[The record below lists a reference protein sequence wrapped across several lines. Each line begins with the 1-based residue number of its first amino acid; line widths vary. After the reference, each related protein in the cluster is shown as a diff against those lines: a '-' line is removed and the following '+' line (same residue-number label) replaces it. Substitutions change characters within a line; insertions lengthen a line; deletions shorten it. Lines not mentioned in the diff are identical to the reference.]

1 MTQLAGTVS
10 GSESGLPQKRSY
22 RVRMAL
28 LIALVVLTAAFV
40 GSWLWAL
47 FVAGFIYMGMTE
59 MVAIMQSRQTYPSK
73 FIILS
78 TGFSMILMATLNH
91 SEFLPPLFTIAV
103 ISSFFRMLFR
113 TPIASM
119 ADIGAT
125 LLCVVYLVYL
135 PVHYILLRE
144 LKIPASPEM
153 SIDPGLCYLLMMI
166 FVIGMSDV
174 TAYYAGKV
182 FGKNPL
188 YPQVSPKKTREGAL
202 GGVLGGFGTGII
214 FCLVTGFP
222 LNHGLILSI
231 LLTIIGQMGDLI
243 ESLFKRDAG
252 MKDSGGLLL
261 GHGGILDRT
270 DSYIF
275 SGAVAY
281 YYIYWIVLEQGLAQ
295 DAMRLFNLY
304 FR

>member
-1 MTQLAGTVS
+1 MAGVIA
-10 GSESGLPQKRSY
+10 EQAPKKQSY

-28 LIALVVLTAAFV
+28 LIAAVVLFAAYV
-40 GSWLWAL
+40 GSWLWAA
-47 FVAGFIYMGMTE
+47 FVAAFIFMGMTE

-113 TPIASM
+113 KPIASM

-125 LLCVVYLVYL
+125 LLSVVYLVYL

-144 LKIPASPEM
+144 LKLPAGPNMHIE
-153 SIDPGLCYLLMMI
+153 PGLCYLLMMI

-174 TAYYAGKV
+174 VAYYAGKS

-202 GGVLGGFGTGII
+202 GGVIGGVGTGII

-222 LNHGLILSI
+222 LTHGMILSL
-231 LLTIIGQMGDLI
+231 LLTIVGQMGDLI

-281 YYIYWIVLEQGLAQ
+281 YYIYWIVLGQGLAK
-295 DAMRLFNLY
+295 DVVRLLEIY
-304 FR
+304 L